1 MRLSTFLILF
11 PMLASLSLGLEA
23 AEPLPGD
30 RDLIRDRQE
39 RLIEEQR
46 RRLEELQQLPQPSG
60 LKEVAPEG
68 DVPCLSI
75 TRIRLEGALLIG
87 HRQEQELLAPYIGQC
102 LGGAGLGR
110 VLKSITDF
118 YLDRGYVTSRAYL
131 PQQDLAGGELR
142 VIAVEGRLEAIDG
155 AGVASDRELAMVSP
169 AVEGELLN
177 LRELE
182 QTIDQLGRLPSR
194 QAELELLPG
203 DIVGGSRVLLKGLSG
218 RPWRVSLSRHNDGQ
232 SSTGEQQWGTSLEWD
247 SPLGLADQLSVRGGG
262 DTVSDRWRH
271 SANQGLSYSLPF
283 GWWTFAYSY
292 SQSYYRTRNEG
303 LGFAFGLDG
312 ESKSHQLRAERV
324 LHRDGL
330 SRTGA
335 SFGLGHL
342 RTRNYV
348 EDSLLLESS
357 NRLSD
362 FQFGLSHG
370 RRLGTGF
377 FNLDVGWQRGIGALD
392 AQRAG
397 RPRHDDPVARFNKYT
412 LTASYLQPFNIGEQ
426 AFSFDSLAHGQRSE
440 DVLYSSQRLGLG
452 GLSAV
457 RGYKEQSLYA
467 DTGAYW
473 RNQLRWRLP
482 VWWEPMRPFVQEYGL
497 AIAYDLGVAHGGK
510 HKTDQHGRLSSH
522 SFEFSA
528 RGPHLAAS
536 LTLAHSLER
545 PRAIERRE
553 RPAYFRLDLFF

>member
-1 MRLSTFLILF
+1 MCRSFSLTLLILVLL
-11 PMLASLSLGLEA
+11 PLGAASA
-23 AEPLPGD
+23 APLPGD
-30 RDLIRDRQE
+30 RDLIRERQQH
-39 RLIEEQR
+39 LIEEQR
-46 RRLEELQQLPQPSG
+46 KRLEELQQLPLQPEQLEPG
-60 LKEVAPEG
+60 QDEDG
-68 DVPCLSI
+68 HCLNVS
-75 TRIRLEGALLIG
+75 RIRLQGAELIDEKRRG
-87 HRQEQELLAPYIGQC
+87 ELLSPYLGQC
-102 LGGAGLGR
+102 LGDAGLNR
-110 VLKSITDF
+110 VLQSITGF

-131 PQQDLAGGELR
+131 PQQDLSGGELTV
-142 VIAVEGRLEAIDG
+142 VIVEGRLEALEGSGI
-155 AGVASDRELAMVSP
+155 ASARELAMVSP
-169 AVEGELLN
+169 AVEGGLLN

-182 QTIDQLGRLPSR
+182 QTVDQLGRLPSR
-194 QAELELLPG
+194 SAELELLPG
-203 DIVGGSRVLLKGLSG
+203 EAVGGSKVLLTGVRGS
-218 RPWRVSLSRHNDGQ
+218 PWRAGLNRHNDGQ
-232 SSTGEQQWGTSLEWD
+232 ASTGEQQWGGSLEWD
-247 SPLGLADQLSVRGGG
+247 SPLGLADQLSLRGGG
-262 DTVSDRWRH
+262 DAVSDHWRH
-271 SANQGLSYSLPF
+271 SANQGLSYSLPY

-303 LGFAFGLDG
+303 LGFAFALDG

-324 LHRDGL
+324 LHRDSL
-330 SRTGA
+330 SRTGV

-348 EDSLLLESS
+348 EDSLIRESS

-377 FNLDVGWQRGIGALD
+377 FNLDAGWQRGIGALD

-397 RPRHDDPVARFNKYT
+397 RPRKDDPVARFNKYS
-412 LTASYLQPFNIGEQ
+412 LTASYLQPFTLGEQ
-426 AFSFDSLAHGQRSE
+426 TLSFDSLAHGQRSE
-440 DVLYSSQRLGLG
+440 DVLFSSQRLGLG

-482 VWWEPMRPFVQEYGL
+482 ARWEPIRPFVQEYGL
-497 AIAYDLGVAHGGK
+497 AIAYDLGVAHGDA
-510 HKTDQHGRLSSH
+510 HNADQHGRLSSH
-522 SFEFSA
+522 AFEFSA